1 MYLSNSHW
9 QTKSWSNHS
18 KDRLRVRSL
27 AHKSWWAPI
36 LQSTCCCQ
44 ALLSC
49 CGAWLIRCK
58 SWHTSHCL
66 SSMCRWM
73 PKSTMICSW
82 TWQRL
87 TSFQKSKS
95 MKKSEKYLEWK
106 KRLFK
111 RTSKVVIR
119 SQMTRQDVLEEEC
132 SQQMRKLDSL
142 RMMEIVLKRLM
153 KKMDL

>member
-1 MYLSNSHW
+1 
-9 QTKSWSNHS
+9 
-18 KDRLRVRSL
+18 
-27 AHKSWWAPI
+27 
-36 LQSTCCCQ
+36 
-44 ALLSC
+44 
-49 CGAWLIRCK
+49 
-58 SWHTSHCL
+58 
-66 SSMCRWM
+66 
-73 PKSTMICSW
+73 
-82 TWQRL
+82 
-87 TSFQKSKS
+87 